1 MPGRRASG
9 NRSGRGRGRSRQG
22 IMGFLRPALLF
33 MLTRDNAHG
42 YSLLDGLAEFG
53 FNPDRVDPSMIYR
66 TLKEMEEFGLVSSH
80 LGEESLGPQRRVY
93 QILPQG
99 EAFMAEL
106 IIGLRRRR
114 DEIDSLIG
122 AYDQNNNIG

>member
-9 NRSGRGRGRSRQG
+9 NRRGRGRSRQG
-22 IMGFLRPALLF
+22 VMGFLRPALLF
-33 MLTRDNAHG
+33 MVTREKAHG
-42 YSLLDGLAEFG
+42 YSLLDGLTEFG
-53 FNPDRVDPSMIYR
+53 FSPDRVDPSMIYR
-66 TLKEMEEFGLVSSH
+66 TLKEMEELGLLTSQ

-99 EAFMAEL
+99 EAYLAEL

-114 DEIDSLIG
+114 DEIDSLIS
-122 AYDQNNNIG
+122 AYDQNNHTG

>member
-22 IMGFLRPALLF
+22 VMGFLRPALLF
-33 MLTRDNAHG
+33 MVTREKAHG

-53 FNPDRVDPSMIYR
+53 FNPDRVDPSLIYR
-66 TLKEMEEFGLVSSH
+66 TLKEMEELGLLTSH
-80 LGEESLGPQRRVY
+80 LGAESLGPQRRVY

-99 EAFMAEL
+99 ESFLAEL
-106 IIGLRRRR
+106 IVGLRRRR
-114 DEIDSLIG
+114 DEIDSLIQ
-122 AYDQNNNIG
+122 AYDQNNQTG